1 LWEPRLL
8 PALYSLQIIFL
19 NFLDFKTASTIDT
32 SVVHSKLDYYNSLFL
47 NLDST
52 QIQCL
57 LLIQNSLARA
67 VTRTPRHHHIT
78 PVLKSLHWLKIP
90 VCIHFKVLSLTYNSL
105 QSPQPTYLH
114 KLFTIQ
120 PTLSTRSSSCLTLS
134 RPLVSSHVLQL
145 NHIHLCT
152 TSLEWPTTLTPHHFF
167 TSTIVIANH
176 KTSSPLSITPS
187 LPPKMSSLQT
197 LLLWPIWSFTL
208 PIWTTP
214 TLTATLALCKRTW
227 VSLDHPLGK
236 PTLAGALDF

>member
-1 LWEPRLL
+1 M
-8 PALYSLQIIFL
+8 SLGENSLVAAHQGKGQL
-19 NFLDFKTASTIDT
+19 KSRPSGTR
-32 SVVHSKLDYYNSLFL
+32 VVTSLFL

-52 QIQCL
+52 QIQFL

-152 TSLEWPTTLTPHHFF
+152 TSLE
-167 TSTIVIANH
+167 
-176 KTSSPLSITPS
+176 
-187 LPPKMSSLQT
+187 
-197 LLLWPIWSFTL
+197 
-208 PIWTTP
+208 
-214 TLTATLALCKRTW
+214 
-227 VSLDHPLGK
+227 
-236 PTLAGALDF
+236 